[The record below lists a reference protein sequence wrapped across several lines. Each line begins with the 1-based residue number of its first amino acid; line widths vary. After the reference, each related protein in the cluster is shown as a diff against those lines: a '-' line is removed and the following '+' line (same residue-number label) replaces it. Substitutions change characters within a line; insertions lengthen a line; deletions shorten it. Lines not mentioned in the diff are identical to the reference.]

1 MTFFKLFHSGIIHI
15 RSFCY
20 RLFWGHSFGS
30 FGKGSVIVFPRVFNP
45 KYIYI
50 GKNCSIEHFTW
61 LFAIPT
67 ELINGGKPQLVIED
81 DVKIGRMSEITAVS
95 SVVLKKGVLLA
106 DNVFIA
112 DNTHHY
118 SNIDIPIIK
127 QGLDKLKPVEIGEYT
142 WVGRNVCIMG
152 CKIGRHCVIGA
163 GSMVNKDIPDYCVV
177 VGSPSRIVKRYNPQS
192 GQWEKTDKDGN
203 FIIA

>member
-1 MTFFKLFHSGIIHI
+1 MTFFKLFHSGTIHI
-15 RSFCY
+15 RSFFY

-30 FGKGSVIVFPRVFNP
+30 FGKGSIIVSPRIFNP
-45 KYIYI
+45 EHIYI

-61 LFAIPT
+61 LFAI
-67 ELINGGKPQLVIED
+67 
-81 DVKIGRMSEITAVS
+81 
-95 SVVLKKGVLLA
+95 KKGVRLA

-127 QGLDKLKPVEIGEYT
+127 QGLDKLNPVEIGEYT

-177 VGSPSRIVKRYNPQS
+177 VGSPARIIKRYNPQS

>member
-1 MTFFKLFHSGIIHI
+1 MTFFKLFHSGTIHI
-15 RSFCY
+15 RSFFY

-30 FGKGSVIVFPRVFNP
+30 FGKGSIIVSPRIFNP
-45 KYIYI
+45 EHIYI

-61 LFAIPT
+61 LFAIKT
-67 ELINGGKPQLVIED
+67 RQLNGGKPQLVIED

-95 SVVLKKGVLLA
+95 SVVLKKGVRLA

-127 QGLDKLKPVEIGEYT
+127 QGLDKLNPVEIGEYT

-177 VGSPSRIVKRYNPQS
+177 VGSPARIIKRYNPQS
-192 GQWEKTDKDGN
+192 GQWEKTDKDRN